1 MVPPVR
7 EEGKPPPDLPV
18 GPLRMNVHCGRVGNR
33 AAGCVTGLPVAKKKT
48 SIRVEDAALPVAAQ
62 AQAETSASSLFGPRE
77 AAALIEAGRL
87 DVAAGLAFA
96 VLDRRAVAGDKEAAA
111 VAVVLRAHQAALA
124 GLPPLH
130 DAPRRL
136 PRANERGV
144 TAFTEL
150 LALLRLQDGQ
160 LAELQTALAELT

>member
-1 MVPPVR
+1 MAR
-7 EEGKPPPDLPV
+7 
-18 GPLRMNVHCGRVGNR
+18 
-33 AAGCVTGLPVAKKKT
+33 KKT
-48 SIRVEDAALPVAAQ
+48 SVRVEDAALPARTQ
-62 AQAETSASSLFGPRE
+62 AQAEKPPSPPFGPRE

-87 DVAAGLAFA
+87 DVAAGLAMA
-96 VLDRRAVAGDKEAAA
+96 ALDRRAGAGDGEAAA
-111 VAVVLRAHQAALA
+111 AAAVLRAQQAALA

-130 DAPRRL
+130 EAPRRL

-144 TAFTEL
+144 AAFTEL

>member
-1 MVPPVR
+1 
-7 EEGKPPPDLPV
+7 
-18 GPLRMNVHCGRVGNR
+18 
-33 AAGCVTGLPVAKKKT
+33 VTGLPVARKKT
-48 SIRVEDAALPVAAQ
+48 SIRVEDAPLSAGTQ
-62 AQAETSASSLFGPRE
+62 AQAEVPPPPPFGPGE

-87 DVAAGLAFA
+87 DVAAGLAMA
-96 VLDRRAVAGDKEAAA
+96 ALDRRAGAGDREAAA
-111 VAVVLRAHQAALA
+111 AATVLRAYQAALA
-124 GLPPLH
+124 GLQPLH

-144 TAFTEL
+144 AAFTEL

>member
-1 MVPPVR
+1 MP
-7 EEGKPPPDLPV
+7 
-18 GPLRMNVHCGRVGNR
+18 RVTG
-33 AAGCVTGLPVAKKKT
+33 AGCVTGPQVARKKT
-48 SIRVEDAALPVAAQ
+48 SIRVQDTALPAEVQ
-62 AQAETSASSLFGPRE
+62 AKAEAPLSPPFGLRE

-87 DVAAGLAFA
+87 DVAAGLAMA
-96 VLDRRAVAGDKEAAA
+96 ALDRRAGAGDREAAA
-111 VAVVLRAHQAALA
+111 AAAVLRAYQAALA

-130 DAPRRL
+130 AAPRRL

-144 TAFTEL
+144 AAFTEL

>member
-1 MVPPVR
+1 MAR
-7 EEGKPPPDLPV
+7 
-18 GPLRMNVHCGRVGNR
+18 
-33 AAGCVTGLPVAKKKT
+33 KKT
-48 SIRVEDAALPVAAQ
+48 SIRVENAALPTGAQ
-62 AQAETSASSLFGPRE
+62 IQAGTPPSPPFGPRE

-87 DVAAGLAFA
+87 DVAAGLAMA
-96 VLDRRAVAGDKEAAA
+96 ALDRCAVAGNTEAAA
-111 VAVVLRAHQAALA
+111 AAVVLRAQQAALA

-144 TAFTEL
+144 AAFTEL

>member
-1 MVPPVR
+1 VTGPPVAR
-7 EEGKPPPDLPV
+7 
-18 GPLRMNVHCGRVGNR
+18 
-33 AAGCVTGLPVAKKKT
+33 KKT
-48 SIRVEDAALPVAAQ
+48 SIRVEDPALPAAAQ
-62 AQAETSASSLFGPRE
+62 AQAGPPPSPPFGPGE

-87 DVAAGLAFA
+87 DVAAGLVVAA
-96 VLDRRAVAGDKEAAA
+96 LDRRAGDQEAAA
-111 VAVVLRAHQAALA
+111 AATVLRAYQATLA

-144 TAFTEL
+144 AAFNEL

>member
-1 MVPPVR
+1 MTGPPVAR
-7 EEGKPPPDLPV
+7 
-18 GPLRMNVHCGRVGNR
+18 
-33 AAGCVTGLPVAKKKT
+33 KKT
-48 SIRVEDAALPVAAQ
+48 SIRVEDTARPMAAQ
-62 AQAETSASSLFGPRE
+62 VQAETPSAPPFGPRE

-87 DVAAGLAFA
+87 DVAAGLAMA
-96 VLDRRAVAGDKEAAA
+96 ALDRRADAGDGEAAA
-111 VAVVLRAHQAALA
+111 AAVVLRAHQAALA
-124 GLPPLH
+124 GLPPLF

-144 TAFTEL
+144 AAFTEL

>member
-1 MVPPVR
+1 MAR
-7 EEGKPPPDLPV
+7 
-18 GPLRMNVHCGRVGNR
+18 
-33 AAGCVTGLPVAKKKT
+33 KKT
-48 SIRVEDAALPVAAQ
+48 SVRVEDAALPVEVQ
-62 AQAETSASSLFGPRE
+62 AQAGTSPAPPFGPRE

-87 DVAAGLAFA
+87 DVAAGLAMA
-96 VLDRRAVAGDKEAAA
+96 ALDRRAGAGDGEAAA
-111 VAVVLRAHQAALA
+111 AAAVLRAQQAALA

-144 TAFTEL
+144 AAFTEL